1 MYLHLGQNEIIPQR
15 RIIGIFDLDNAS
27 WSHLTRSFVERAERE
42 GRVAA
47 LGDDLP
53 RSFVLAEDREGRPT
67 VYLTPL
73 SPAAL
78 AARSSPVRPTS
89 PMAARSPGT
98 GWSRKLDASAITA
111 ARSTAGSS
119 SSNPPTPFI

>member
-1 MYLHLGQNEIIPQR
+1 MYLHLGQNVMVRDGDIL
-15 RIIGIFDLDNAS
+15 GIFDLDNTS
-27 WSHLTRSFVERAERE
+27 WSFRTRRFLERAERE

-53 RSFVLAEDREGRPT
+53 RSFVLVQRGDDGPM

-78 AARSSPVRPTS
+78 AGRGSRSSFEIGR
-89 PMAARSPGT
+89 
-98 GWSRKLDASAITA
+98 ASG
-111 ARSTAGSS
+111 RERV
-119 SSNPPTPFI
+119 FCWV